1 MKERKKENRQPK
13 GGENVVFW
21 REIVLLCFG
30 PLTAKRKRFTRA
42 AIMQPIVLRLET
54 QGGAVELELHIKGL
68 PEEILSPRCPGDDSW
83 EQQLQDQGKRRAT
96 LTTILRGV
104 GRPRPTR
111 QLRLLTTRRRDRFD
125 ASGRAGQARQAR
137 AFCRQVAG
145 AAVWQVGRAQV
156 RFAIGWWVRSGATP
170 PIRCSELITP
180 SQIAAA

>member
-1 MKERKKENRQPK
+1 MWGGGQRQETVYTPDLHS
-13 GGENVVFW
+13 N
-21 REIVLLCFG
+21 FG
-30 PLTAKRKRFTRA
+30 IDRRGRNEAFHA
-42 AIMQPIVLRLET
+42 ASHIMQPIVLRLET

-68 PEEILSPRCPGDDSW
+68 PEETLSPRCPGDDSW

-104 GRPRPTR
+104 GRPRPSR
-111 QLRLLTTRRRDRFD
+111 QLRLLTTRCRDRFD

-137 AFCRQVAG
+137 AFCRRVAG

-170 PIRCSELITP
+170 QIRCSELLTP